1 MEVIRALRIEALK
14 ARIDRSEYHVDAQK
28 VAAAVLGRPS
38 ARIWLVPP
46 AVPAVPASRQAHGVA
61 TRTPAA

>member
-46 AVPAVPASRQAHGVA
+46 AVPASGQGHGVA